1 MKEKMKGMT
10 LLQKIDYLWTYYKI
24 WLLVPIGIGVV
35 IYIGCSAY
43 RASRENELVSTIVV
57 GSVARETNEIQE
69 EIKEYMGKTGK
80 NDIVRMHMN
89 IPADQ
94 LAQTSQ
100 VALTTLIGA
109 EAVDVIICP
118 EEVYEHFSSQGG
130 FEDMSKL
137 FGETGQKEGLELTE
151 KRDALKIT
159 DSKFL
164 QEKLGTPYKEV
175 YIGVFI
181 NAPHEKGADQ
191 FVQYVLEKL

>member
-24 WLLVPIGIGVV
+24 WLLIPIGIGVV
-35 IYIGCSAY
+35 IYIACSAY
-43 RASRENELVSTIVV
+43 RASQENELVSTIVV
-57 GSVARETNEIQE
+57 GSVSQDTEEIEE
-69 EIKEYMGKTGK
+69 EIKTYMGKTEK
-80 NDIVRMHMN
+80 RDIVRMHMN

-109 EAVDVIICP
+109 ESVDVIVCP
-118 EEVYEHFSSQGG
+118 QDVYEHFSSQDG
-130 FEDMSKL
+130 FVDMNQVI
-137 FGETGQKEGLELTE
+137 GEAKEQEGIELTN
-151 KRDALKIT
+151 KGDALKVT

-181 NAPHEKGADQ
+181 NAPHEKGAAQ